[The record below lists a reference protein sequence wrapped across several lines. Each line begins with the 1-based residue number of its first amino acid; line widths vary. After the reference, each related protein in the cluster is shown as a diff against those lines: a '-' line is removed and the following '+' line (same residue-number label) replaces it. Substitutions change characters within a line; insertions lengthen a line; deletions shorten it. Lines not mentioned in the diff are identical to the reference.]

1 MRNTLDANHSEHT
14 FYSPKIEA
22 VYREILTSY
31 RTRAANINFE
41 EYEFTADIESFGE
54 WTGDNHNKM
63 HRVITFKNP
72 RGADSVTH
80 NFTVKFSKGTS
91 SILWAKLTSPTD
103 SEKWLSF

>member
-1 MRNTLDANHSEHT
+1 MLSTLDANISEHT
-14 FYSPKIEA
+14 FDTPEIETLWGD
-22 VYREILTSY
+22 ILGTY
-31 RTRAANINFE
+31 RTGAADINFE
-41 EYEFTADIESFGE
+41 EYEFNAVIESFGE

-72 RGADSVTH
+72 MGADLVTH
-80 NFTVKFSKGTS
+80 NFTVKFNEGTA